1 MITPAYALTATER
14 VLPRLA
20 LDFTTASLDSRVTF
34 TRTGNTATVTNSS
47 GLIAPINA
55 NLPRFDFNSITLA
68 CKGLLIEEARTNVCT
83 YSSAIGG
90 GTWLFLPSYAAQLNN
105 AVSPDGTTNAS
116 NIYTVVSGSPRFTFR
131 EFTYTA
137 SQVYTLSVFAKSN
150 SKRWLCIYNPSG
162 AGPGAAW
169 FDLVDGVVGSVAAGF
184 TSTITAFGNGYYRCT
199 VTYTAPALGSQYFA
213 MSDVNANLS
222 LTTTAN
228 GTSGILVYG
237 AQVELG
243 AFATSYIPTVATT
256 VTRNADVATMTGTN
270 FSSWYNASQGSFAM
284 VADLFSPTSNNSLL
298 EVNGAGGADR
308 LGILTGFPLATNISV
323 FNIQGGVSI
332 ASQTAPAANVQFNVC
347 GAFAANSTNIS
358 LNAAVTTSN
367 NATAAPMPSVDR
379 LAIGRNG
386 ISNSAY
392 MSGHV
397 AKILYWPQK
406 LTSAETRAFSK

>member
-105 AVSPDGTTNAS
+105 AVSPDGTINAS

-243 AFATSYIPTVATT
+243 AFATSYIPTVATA
-256 VTRNADVATMTGTN
+256 VTRNADDATMTGTN
-270 FSSWYNASQGSFAM
+270 FTSWYNESAGTFVSTFNSAASSANILVTQ
-284 VADLFSPTSNNSLL
+284 VAGNGRPLYIIGGGVIRIFDGTTT
-298 EVNGAGGADR
+298 VNAGGTYTFGNVASAASTYGDGTMSCALNGGSVGTGVFDGS
-308 LGILTGFPLATNISV
+308 LG
-323 FNIQGGVSI
+323 
-332 ASQTAPAANVQFNVC
+332 
-347 GAFAANSTNIS
+347 
-358 LNAAVTTSN
+358 TSG
-367 NATAAPMPSVDR
+367 
-379 LAIGRNG
+379 LYIGRNPAQG
-386 ISNSAY
+386 NEYIK
-392 MSGHV
+392 GHIQ
-397 AKILYWPQK
+397 KIAFYPMRVSDRQLQ
-406 LTSAETRAFSK
+406 AFSKG